1 MDCVCI
7 ILGLVVFLF
16 LKCVLLVCVCYFL
29 IWWLKYVV
37 LINFVVCRVWIFNL
51 IFFFFRVVVDVKES
65 VLFEL
70 FLVMMD
76 IVVLELSELLVI
88 FCVGDKVGEIVCIV
102 EVFLFKYRKK
112 VEEFLNIEF
121 IICL

>member
-1 MDCVCI
+1 M
-7 ILGLVVFLF
+7 
-16 LKCVLLVCVCYFL
+16 
-29 IWWLKYVV
+29 
-37 LINFVVCRVWIFNL
+37 CRVWIFNL